1 LSIAYVKK
9 SKDHIGQK
17 IKRLRAFKGMTQE
30 DLAIKVGKTRSLISY
45 IERTGNINKQT
56 LKEIILILES
66 NPEEF
71 ELRSVDFLTSNKEV
85 KKEMTDTSTNAYEIL
100 IRELKD
106 EISYLKKII
115 DDQLL
120 LLKEKH

>member
-1 LSIAYVKK
+1 MSIAYVKN

-30 DLAIKVGKTRSLISY
+30 DLAIKVEKTRSLISY

-71 ELRSVDFLTSNKEV
+71 ELKSVDFFSSNKEL
-85 KKEMTDTSTNAYEIL
+85 KKEINDTPTNAYEIL

-106 EISYLKKII
+106 EITYLKKII

-120 LLKEKH
+120 LLKEKK

>member
-1 LSIAYVKK
+1 MSIAYVKK

>member
-1 LSIAYVKK
+1 VKK
-9 SKDHIGQK
+9 IKDHIGQK
-17 IKRLRAFKGMTQE
+17 IKRLRAFKGLTQE
-30 DLAIKVGKTRSLISY
+30 DLATKIGRTRSLISY

-71 ELRSVDFLTSNKEV
+71 ELKSVDFLISNKDA
-85 KKEMTDTSTNAYEIL
+85 KKEMTDTPTNAYEIL

-120 LLKEKH
+120 LLKEKK

>member
-1 LSIAYVKK
+1 VKK

-17 IKRLRAFKGMTQE
+17 IKRLRAFKGITQE
-30 DLAIKVGKTRSLISY
+30 DLATKIGRTRSLISY

-66 NPEEF
+66 NPDEF
-71 ELRSVDFLTSNKEV
+71 ELNSVDFFTSNKDIKNEI
-85 KKEMTDTSTNAYEIL
+85 TDPPKNGYEIL

-115 DDQLL
+115 DNQLE
-120 LLKEKH
+120 LLKEKNNL